1 MRPSCSVTERYR
13 TGCHDLGV
21 THHGCYLSATSY
33 GNRRKEHHRR
43 PQTLRTPHLDTHC
56 LLPTTRSPMP
66 NLPLALKIMRFRV
79 PANTLNQFI
88 AAAVA
93 EKVGCLR
100 TARDF
105 LRDRGGTSRPRDM
118 LNYLRCA
125 PKIPLS
131 AEDQQ

>member
-79 PANTLNQFI
+79 PANIWCLTRPARINDPGTLGACPNFSMPCPI
-88 AAAVA
+88 WAY
-93 EKVGCLR
+93 R
-100 TARDF
+100 
-105 LRDRGGTSRPRDM
+105 
-118 LNYLRCA
+118 
-125 PKIPLS
+125 
-131 AEDQQ
+131 